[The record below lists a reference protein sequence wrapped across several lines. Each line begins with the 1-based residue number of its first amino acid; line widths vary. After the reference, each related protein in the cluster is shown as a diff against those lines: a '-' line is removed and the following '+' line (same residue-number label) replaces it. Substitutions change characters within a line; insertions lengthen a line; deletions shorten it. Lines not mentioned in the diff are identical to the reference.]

1 MQCFVTIRTASAV
14 MSSTTRVIFYTR
26 NRPEKK
32 KNNRGWNIKIAEIR
46 FVQRHNNI
54 FLFHYY
60 YEIPC
65 LAFPEDDIGF
75 IARDGERT
83 CERQA
88 PDFCARFR
96 RFLYNNTL
104 LCTSISSRPLGSVP
118 EGDTSIPHLQSRMIL
133 SPVIRI

>member
-1 MQCFVTIRTASAV
+1 MSAV
-14 MSSTTRVIFYTR
+14 FRNNSNRVRGHVVDHTRHILH
-26 NRPEKK
+26 EKSAGK
-32 KNNRGWNIKIAEIR
+32 KNNLGWNIKIAEIR

-60 YEIPC
+60 EMPC

-104 LCTSISSRPLGSVP
+104 LCTRISSRPLGSVP